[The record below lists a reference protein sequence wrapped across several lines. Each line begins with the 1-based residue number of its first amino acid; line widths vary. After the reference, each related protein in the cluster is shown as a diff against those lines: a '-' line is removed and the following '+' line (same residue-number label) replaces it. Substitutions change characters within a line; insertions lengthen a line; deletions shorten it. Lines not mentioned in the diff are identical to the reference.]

1 MLFCYSY
8 NRTAVSDA
16 MLWFMQRNEV
26 KTIHNSLKAIKYY
39 SNSTAAYRKAVKII
53 FVMNWILKRLLKE
66 IEIDC

>member
-26 KTIHNSLKAIKYY
+26 KTIHNSFKMIKCY
-39 SNSTAAYRKAVKII
+39 SKSTAAYRKAVKNYISDELD
-53 FVMNWILKRLLKE
+53 FK
-66 IEIDC
+66 